1 VFTVAVNAEHLS
13 VTLLPSGKLS
23 IKATRRVLEQIKSQ
37 KLQAGVYEY
46 FQWLEKPLPDLS
58 RLYEAEEFP
67 EYESSPKAAA
77 LHEGWSKALV
87 VFAVTNGWSRADLA
101 RFAYEDSKVLGKLW
115 DTEWID
121 AVLDAAVARQGAM
134 QPQEVLTLCDQQS
147 EHRRDLTLS
156 LMLWEKGSQGG

>member
-1 VFTVAVNAEHLS
+1 MFALAVNAKHLS
-13 VTLLPSGKLS
+13 VSLLPSGKVS
-23 IKATRRVLEQIKSQ
+23 IKTTREVLGQIKTQ
-37 KLQAGVYEY
+37 NLQAGVYEY

-58 RLYEAEEFP
+58 RLYEAEGFP
-67 EYESSPKAAA
+67 EYESSPKVPA
-77 LHEGWSKALV
+77 LHEGWAKALV
-87 VFAVTNGWSRADLA
+87 VFAVSFGWSRADLA
-101 RFAYEDSKVLGKLW
+101 RFAYDDSKVLGKLW

-156 LMLWEKGSQGG
+156 LML

>member
-1 VFTVAVNAEHLS
+1 MFTVAVNAEHLS

-23 IKATRRVLEQIKSQ
+23 IKTTREVLEQIKTQ
-37 KLQAGVYEY
+37 KLAAGVYEY
-46 FQWLEKPLPDLS
+46 FQWLDKPLPDLS
-58 RLYEAEEFP
+58 RLYEAEGFP

-156 LMLWEKGSQGG
+156 LML

>member
-23 IKATRRVLEQIKSQ
+23 IKTTRRVLEQIKSQ

-58 RLYEAEEFP
+58 RLYEAEGFP
-67 EYESSPKAAA
+67 EYDSTLERWESWA
-77 LHEGWSKALV
+77 KALV
-87 VFAVTNGWSRADLA
+87 VFAVSVGWSRADLA
-101 RFAYEDSKVLGKLW
+101 RFAYDDSEVLGKLW

-156 LMLWEKGSQGG
+156 LML

>member
-1 VFTVAVNAEHLS
+1 MFALAVNTKHLS
-13 VTLLPSGKLS
+13 VSLS
-23 IKATRRVLEQIKSQ
+23 PAGEPRIKTTRIVLEQIRTQ
-37 KLQAGVYEY
+37 KLEAGIYEY

-58 RLYEAEEFP
+58 RLYEIEGLP
-67 EYESSPKAAA
+67 EYDSTLERWESWA
-77 LHEGWSKALV
+77 KALL
-87 VFAVTNGWSRADLA
+87 VFAVAEGKSRADLA

-156 LMLWEKGSQGG
+156 LML

>member
-1 VFTVAVNAEHLS
+1 MIPPPVFALAVNAKHLS
-13 VTLLPSGKLS
+13 VSLSPSGKVS
-23 IKATRRVLEQIKSQ
+23 IKTTREVLEQIKTQ
-37 KLQAGVYEY
+37 KLAAGFYEY

-58 RLYEAEEFP
+58 RLYEAEGFP
-67 EYESSPKAAA
+67 EYESSPKVPA
-77 LHEGWSKALV
+77 LHEGWAKALV
-87 VFAVTNGWSRADLA
+87 VFAVSVGWSRADLA

-156 LMLWEKGSQGG
+156 LML

>member
-1 VFTVAVNAEHLS
+1 MFALAVNAKHLS
-13 VTLLPSGKLS
+13 VSLSPSGKVS
-23 IKATRRVLEQIKSQ
+23 IKTTREVLEQIKTQ
-37 KLQAGVYEY
+37 NLQAGVYEY

-58 RLYEAEEFP
+58 RLYEAEGFP
-67 EYESSPKAAA
+67 EYESSLKVPA
-77 LHEGWSKALV
+77 LHEGWAKALV
-87 VFAVTNGWSRADLA
+87 VFAVAGGKSRADLA

-147 EHRRDLTLS
+147 EHQRDLTLS
-156 LMLWEKGSQGG
+156 LML

>member
-1 VFTVAVNAEHLS
+1 MFALAINAKHLS
-13 VTLLPSGKLS
+13 VSLS
-23 IKATRRVLEQIKSQ
+23 PAGEPRIKTTRVVLEQIRTQ
-37 KLQAGVYEY
+37 KLEAGVYEY
-46 FQWLEKPLPDLS
+46 FKWLEKPLPDLS
-58 RLYEAEEFP
+58 RLYEIEGLPKYDSTLERW
-67 EYESSPKAAA
+67 ESWA
-77 LHEGWSKALV
+77 KALV
-87 VFAVTNGWSRADLA
+87 VFAVSVGWSRADLA

-156 LMLWEKGSQGG
+156 LML